1 LPANFLDTFP
11 FTAVSFYNGRFG
23 AKMNILIIIGII
35 IALAC
40 LIAAF
45 RILQKKRLV
54 DDMPTSKTLGVFI
67 GLAELK
73 GTAESDKPLT
83 SYLAGT
89 PCVLYKWKIEEHWS
103 RTVTGIGAKGMPTT
117 RHESG
122 WTVIAKDEQLTPF
135 YLKDDT
141 GVIRIIP
148 QGAEIQDK
156 EIFNKTCRFSDPL
169 YFSKGPLRE
178 IANSDHERRFVE
190 TAVPLHAGL
199 YVMGQARERQD
210 IVAAEI
216 AKDKKAPMFLISTR
230 SEKQISSGL
239 GVWFWGWLIIG
250 LLAIAGGI
258 WLGSRLAPTGQPSAG
273 QQLAIAL
280 GGYLLLIAL
289 GWIWL
294 VYNSLVNLRQ
304 RVRQG
309 WAVVDIELKRR
320 SDLIPNLVQVV
331 EGYSA
336 HESKLQELA
345 ANLRGQMSA
354 TPPGVTG
361 PDYAGF
367 GPILRVTVENY
378 PDLKASEL
386 FLNLQKQLSDTE
398 QRIALARDYFNQIVT
413 FYNTR
418 LEIVPDTFLAK
429 AMRLKHQTLMGAAD
443 FERAPVKVNLAS

>member
-1 LPANFLDTFP
+1 M
-11 FTAVSFYNGRFG
+11 
-23 AKMNILIIIGII
+23 MNISIIIGVML
-35 IALAC
+35 ALAC

-45 RILQKKRLV
+45 RILQKKRLI

-73 GTAESDKPLT
+73 GTAETDRPLT
-83 SYLAGT
+83 SYLAGA
-89 PCVLYKWKIEEHWS
+89 PCVLFKWKIEEHWS
-103 RTVTGIGAKGMPTT
+103 RTVTGIGAKGVPTT

-148 QGAEIQDK
+148 AGAEIQDK
-156 EIFNKTCRFSDPL
+156 EIFNKSCRFSDPL

-190 TAVPLHAGL
+190 TAVPLHANL
-199 YVMGQARERQD
+199 YIMGQARERQD

-216 AKDKKAPMFLISTR
+216 AKDKKSPMFLISIR

-239 GVWFWGWLIIG
+239 GIWFWGWMIIG
-250 LLAIAGGI
+250 LLAIVGAV
-258 WLGSRLAPTGQPSAG
+258 WLGSRLAPTGQPVAG
-273 QQLAIAL
+273 QVAISI
-280 GGYLLLIAL
+280 GGFFLVTVL

-309 WAVVDIELKRR
+309 WAEVDIELKRR
-320 SDLIPNLVQVV
+320 NDLIPNLVQVV

-336 HESKLQELA
+336 HESQLQELA

-378 PDLKASEL
+378 PDLKASDL
-386 FLNLQKQLSDTE
+386 FLNLQKQLADTE

-429 AMRLKHQTLMGAAD
+429 VMQLKHQTLMGAAD
-443 FERAPVKVNLAS
+443 FERAPVKVDLAS

>member
-1 LPANFLDTFP
+1 
-11 FTAVSFYNGRFG
+11 
-23 AKMNILIIIGII
+23 
-35 IALAC
+35 
-40 LIAAF
+40 
-45 RILQKKRLV
+45 
-54 DDMPTSKTLGVFI
+54 
-67 GLAELK
+67 
-73 GTAESDKPLT
+73 
-83 SYLAGT
+83 
-89 PCVLYKWKIEEHWS
+89 
-103 RTVTGIGAKGMPTT
+103 
-117 RHESG
+117 
-122 WTVIAKDEQLTPF
+122 
-135 YLKDDT
+135 
-141 GVIRIIP
+141 
-148 QGAEIQDK
+148 
-156 EIFNKTCRFSDPL
+156 L

-239 GVWFWGWLIIG
+239 GIWFWGWMTLG
-250 LLAIAGGI
+250 LLAIMGAV
-258 WLGSRLAPTGQPSAG
+258 WLGSRLSPAGQSAG
-273 QQLAIAL
+273 GQFAIAL
-280 GGYLLLIAL
+280 CGYLLIIVL

-294 VYNSLVNLRQ
+294 VYNSLVTFRQ

-309 WAVVDIELKRR
+309 WAEVDIELKRR
-320 SDLIPNLVQVV
+320 NDLIPNLVQVV
-331 EGYSA
+331 EGYAA
-336 HESKLQELA
+336 HESKLQELVT
-345 ANLRGQMSA
+345 NLRGQMSA

-378 PDLKASEL
+378 PDLKASDL

-398 QRIALARDYFNQIVT
+398 QRIALARDYFNQLVT

-418 LEIVPDTFLAK
+418 LEIIPDTFLAK
-429 AMRLKHQTLMGAAD
+429 VMQLKPQTLMGAAD

>member
-1 LPANFLDTFP
+1 
-11 FTAVSFYNGRFG
+11 
-23 AKMNILIIIGII
+23 MNISIIIGAI
-35 IALAC
+35 IAFAC

-54 DDMPTSKTLGVFI
+54 DDTPTSKTLGVFI

-83 SYLAGT
+83 SYLAGA

-103 RTVTGIGAKGMPTT
+103 RTVTSIGAKGVPTT

-141 GVIRIIP
+141 GVIRVIP
-148 QGAEIQDK
+148 DGAEIQDK

-190 TAVPLHAGL
+190 TAVPLHASL
-199 YVMGQARERQD
+199 YIMGQARERQD

-230 SEKQISSGL
+230 TEKQISSGL
-239 GVWFWGWLIIG
+239 GIWFWGWLVLG
-250 LLAIAGGI
+250 LLAIAGSV
-258 WLGSRLAPTGQPSAG
+258 WLGSRLAPTGHLSAG
-273 QQLAIAL
+273 QQFAVAL
-280 GGYLLLIAL
+280 GGYLLIIVL
-289 GWIWL
+289 GWVWL

-309 WAVVDIELKRR
+309 WAEVDIELKRR
-320 SDLIPNLVQVV
+320 NDLIPNLVQVV
-331 EGYSA
+331 EGYAA
-336 HESKLQELA
+336 HESKLQELV

-354 TPPGVTG
+354 TPPGAAG
-361 PDYAGF
+361 PDYAGC

-378 PDLKASEL
+378 PELKASDL
-386 FLNLQKQLSDTE
+386 FLNLQKQLSETE
-398 QRIALARDYFNQIVT
+398 QRIALARDYFNQLVT

-418 LEIVPDTFLAK
+418 LEIIPDTLLAK
-429 AMRLKHQTLMGAAD
+429 VMHLKPQTLMGAGD
-443 FERAPVKVNLAS
+443 FERAPVKVDLAS

>member
-1 LPANFLDTFP
+1 
-11 FTAVSFYNGRFG
+11 V
-23 AKMNILIIIGII
+23 NISIIIGVIL
-35 IALAC
+35 ALAC

-45 RILQKKRLV
+45 RILQKKRLI

-73 GTAESDKPLT
+73 GTAETDKPLT

-89 PCVLYKWKIEEHWS
+89 PCVLFKWKIEEHWS

-141 GVIRIIP
+141 GVIRIVP
-148 QGAEIQDK
+148 DGAEIQDK

-190 TAVPLHAGL
+190 TPVPLHANL
-199 YVMGQARERQD
+199 YIMGQARERQD

-216 AKDKKAPMFLISTR
+216 AKDKKSSIFLISTR

-239 GVWFWGWLIIG
+239 GTWFWSWLIIG
-250 LLAIAGGI
+250 LLAIAGSI
-258 WLGSRLAPTGQPSAG
+258 WLGSRLAPMGQPAAG
-273 QQLAIAL
+273 RQFAVSV

-309 WAVVDIELKRR
+309 WAEVDIELKRR
-320 SDLIPNLVQVV
+320 NDLIPNLVQVV

-336 HESKLQELA
+336 HESQLQELA

-354 TPPGVTG
+354 TPPCAAG

-378 PDLKASEL
+378 PDLKSSDL

-429 AMRLKHQTLMGAAD
+429 VMQLKPQTLMGAAD
-443 FERAPVKVNLAS
+443 FERAPVKVNLTS